1 MNDHHA
7 SNVITGA
14 GVASATVGSLFAQ
27 AGPGAVGVAGSVL
40 ALALLL
46 VRAAHEVALRWI
58 DWQAKKIEVNGLKER
73 IHELE
78 TEQANN
84 RKLASHG
91 YCPLDPGGAGQPAC
105 LRTAE
110 PGQSSGSLPPVPR
123 V

>member
-7 SNVITGA
+7 SNLITGA
-14 GVASATVGSLFAQ
+14 GVASATMGSLFAQ

-46 VRAAHEVALRWI
+46 VRAVHEVALRWL
-58 DWQAKKIEVNGLKER
+58 DWQARKIDAEGLRTR

-78 TEQANN
+78 TEAANN
-84 RKLASHG
+84 KKLASHG
-91 YCPLDPGGAGQPAC
+91 YCPLDPDGAGQPAC
-105 LRTAE
+105 MRPTA
-110 PGQSSGSLPPVPR
+110 PGQSSVSISPVPR

>member
-7 SNVITGA
+7 SNLITGA
-14 GVASATVGSLFAQ
+14 GVASATIGSLFAQ

-46 VRAAHEVALRWI
+46 VRAVHELGLRWLAL
-58 DWQAKKIEVNGLKER
+58 QASKVEHEGLKER

-78 TEQANN
+78 TAVANN
-84 RKLASHG
+84 KRMASIG
-91 YCPLDPGGAGQPAC
+91 YCPLDPNGAGQPAC
-105 LRTAE
+105 LRP
-110 PGQSSGSLPPVPR
+110 PGQTATTLPPVPR